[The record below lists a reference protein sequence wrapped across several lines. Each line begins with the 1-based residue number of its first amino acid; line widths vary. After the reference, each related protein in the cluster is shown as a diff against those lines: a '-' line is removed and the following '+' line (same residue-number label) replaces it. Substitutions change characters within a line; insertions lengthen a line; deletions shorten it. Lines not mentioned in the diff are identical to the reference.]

1 MKRFSYK
8 KNELNHLD
16 AICKKIIDKDFAER
30 VDFYL
35 RWYIYKA
42 RRAKFYYYFFNCTT
56 IILPL
61 IVSFINGFYCQK
73 NNYVIEILSLILPIS
88 VSLFA
93 SLSVLFRFLEKWNN
107 YRSTATQ
114 INIFLDKYIDYQNM
128 KNFDEQKNLNYIE
141 SFQKLLMKN
150 MVTGKKHKIKEK
162 KSSSCIFEKLKYN
175 LNYLVI
181 LKNDMSSQNIVSIDD
196 FIAFFIRLECIS
208 LQILFYAYY
217 FIMQFFFESFFIRV

>member
-1 MKRFSYK
+1 MKHFSYK

-42 RRAKFYYYFFNCTT
+42 RRAKFYYYFFNCAT

-73 NNYVIEILSLILPIS
+73 NNVVIEILSLILPIS

-107 YRSTATQ
+107 YRSTVTQ
-114 INIFLDKYIDYQNM
+114 INMFLDKYIDYQNM
-128 KNFDEQKNLNYIE
+128 EKFDEH
-141 SFQKLLMKN
+141 
-150 MVTGKKHKIKEK
+150 KKFELHREFSKIIDEEYLHWKET
-162 KSSSCIFEKLKYN
+162 
-175 LNYLVI
+175 
-181 LKNDMSSQNIVSIDD
+181 QNK
-196 FIAFFIRLECIS
+196 RKE
-208 LQILFYAYY
+208 
-217 FIMQFFFESFFIRV
+217 EE